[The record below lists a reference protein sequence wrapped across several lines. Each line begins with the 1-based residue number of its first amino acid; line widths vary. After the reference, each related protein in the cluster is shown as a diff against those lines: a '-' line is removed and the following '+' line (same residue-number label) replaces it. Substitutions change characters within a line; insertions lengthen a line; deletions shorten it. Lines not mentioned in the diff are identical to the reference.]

1 MDINHWKDIEGVIS
15 MLTMRAIC
23 DLNLEMINRFYL
35 CWLHLVPPVPSH
47 MTSLHI
53 STHHY
58 YNMHGN
64 NNGIQNTFLF
74 FGNILWQFD
83 QIPRLVGQYIN
94 HVKLWEGFTLRLWSK
109 VINWCPVEFHWIIIT
124 NNNESEG
131 KIRNI
136 YHSRCHPRLVIGQYI
151 AILSCD
157 WTMCNPR
164 TALWPRPLHCCVL
177 CPQTNIL
184 NRIRW
189 QKLSSVL
196 NLLVH
201 YCTCEEDDILENI
214 CNKLCLL
221 LGHRFQLWVFDFFNF
236 FYQFMLKFPH
246 FELEDQSCSQ
256 WFHLPNC

>member
-1 MDINHWKDIEGVIS
+1 
-15 MLTMRAIC
+15 MRAIYE
-23 DLNLEMINRFYL
+23 LNLEMINRFYL
-35 CWLHLVPPVPSH
+35 WCLLNLISLLPLVWLHYIFPP
-47 MTSLHI
+47 
-53 STHHY
+53 
-58 YNMHGN
+58 
-64 NNGIQNTFLF
+64 NTTTTCMVIIMASRIHFCFLSIYCDNLIKF
-74 FGNILWQFD
+74 PAQW
-83 QIPRLVGQYIN
+83 PCVETMGQYIN

-131 KIRNI
+131 KIRSI

-189 QKLSSVL
+189 QKFSSVL

-201 YCTCEEDDILENI
+201 CCTCEEDDNLENI
-214 CNKLCLL
+214 CNMLCLL
-221 LGHRFQLWVFDFFNF
+221 LGHRF
-236 FYQFMLKFPH
+236 
-246 FELEDQSCSQ
+246 
-256 WFHLPNC
+256 